1 MKYRYFLCFFLLC
14 AAFAGCSTAT
24 TPNEALLCE
33 LDAAFEKREGWDAA
47 KRTKIDAIRGNLESG
62 SSAQKID
69 SYIDLYEEYSSFNVD
84 SACRYVALMLKEYDK
99 LPTVQRQ
106 QFRSLV
112 NLVAAQACIMVENL
126 HEARYRLSQIDT
138 LTLSRENMVDYL
150 STEIRLL
157 QYERQSVWDHAQ
169 RCAQLSD
176 RINEA
181 SRRRIEISEKGSAFH
196 LRYRASSLRAS
207 KRFEEARVLY
217 DSAYRAATDIH
228 LRAKIAAEAAS
239 CYSNLGDDEMSER
252 MLILAA
258 QDDFR
263 ASVKEYTSLPRL
275 AIKLYERG
283 DVERANRYMR
293 CAMSDILSANHNVRL
308 VEYSAS
314 SEAIHN
320 AFAETLAS
328 RRRIMV
334 AMVVIVSIFAVVIMF
349 VLLRLSRQARRIRR
363 MNDDLRGVNEIISRR
378 NEELLALNI
387 QLKEV
392 NLRLVDSNRIKEQYV
407 SQFMDLCTS
416 YISKLDSYRHALSR
430 TVGVGGIDALM
441 KELRSPRIAEQER
454 KDFYKIFDESFLAL
468 FPKFIDQVNGLLI
481 ADAAFVLKS
490 SSKLNTEL
498 RILALIRLGITDS
511 TKIAYFLNSSLST
524 IYNYR
529 TKMRNSALGDRAEF
543 EKQVQNIAV
552 E

>member
-1 MKYRYFLCFFLLC
+1 MKYRYFLPVFLLC
-14 AAFAGCSTAT
+14 AIFAGCSTST
-24 TPNEALLCE
+24 DPNEALLRE
-33 LDAAFEKREGWDAA
+33 LDAAFEKREEWDAA
-47 KRTKIDAIRGNLESG
+47 KRAKIDAIRSNYESG
-62 SSAQKID
+62 NSAQKID
-69 SYIDLYEEYSSFNVD
+69 ACIDLYKEYRSFNVD
-84 SACRYVALMLKEYDK
+84 SACHYVALMLKEYDN
-99 LPTVQRQ
+99 LPTAQQRH
-106 QFRSLV
+106 FRSRV
-112 NLVAAQACIMVENL
+112 NLVAARACVMVEDI
-126 HEARYRLSQIDT
+126 HEAHHRLSQIDT
-138 LTLSRENMVDYL
+138 LTLSREDMIAYL
-150 STEIRLL
+150 TTEIRLL
-157 QYERQSVWDHAQ
+157 QYERQSVWEHSQ
-169 RCAQLSD
+169 RRTQLSD
-176 RINEA
+176 RIKEA
-181 SRRRIEISEKGSAFH
+181 SRRRIEISEEGSAVN
-196 LRYRASSLRAS
+196 LRYRASSLRAA
-207 KRFEEARVLY
+207 KRFEVAMVLY
-217 DSAYRAATDIH
+217 DSAYNVATDIH
-228 LRAKIAAEAAS
+228 LRAQIAAEAAS
-239 CYSNLGDDEMSER
+239 CYSNLGDDDAAER
-252 MLILAA
+252 MLILAV

-293 CAMSDILSANHNVRL
+293 CAMSDILAANHNVRL

-328 RRRIMV
+328 RRRIMT
-334 AMVVIVSIFAVVIMF
+334 AMVVIISVFAVIIMF

-363 MNDDLRGVNEIISRR
+363 MNDDLRGVNEIITRR
-378 NEELLALNI
+378 NEDLLSLNA

-416 YISKLDSYRHALSR
+416 YISKLDSYRHTLSR
-430 TVGVGGIDALM
+430 TVGSGGIDALM
-441 KELRSPRIAEQER
+441 KELRSPHIVEQER

-468 FPKFIDQVNGLLI
+468 FPNFISQVNGLLVHT
-481 ADAAFVLKS
+481 AAFEPKT

-529 TKMRNSALGDRAEF
+529 TKMRNSALGNRAEF
-543 EKQVQNIAV
+543 EKQVQNITV
-552 E
+552 D

>member
-1 MKYRYFLCFFLLC
+1 M
-14 AAFAGCSTAT
+14 
-24 TPNEALLCE
+24 LCE

-69 SYIDLYEEYSSFNVD
+69 SCIDLYEEYSSFNVD

-150 STEIRLL
+150 SIEIRLL

-176 RINEA
+176 RIKEA
-181 SRRRIEISEKGSAFH
+181 SRRRIEISEKGSASH

-490 SSKLNTEL
+490 SSKLN
-498 RILALIRLGITDS
+498 
-511 TKIAYFLNSSLST
+511 
-524 IYNYR
+524 
-529 TKMRNSALGDRAEF
+529 
-543 EKQVQNIAV
+543 
-552 E
+552 

>member
-1 MKYRYFLCFFLLC
+1 MKYRYFFVFFLLC

-24 TPNEALLCE
+24 TSNEALLCE

-47 KRTKIDAIRGNLESG
+47 KRTKIDAIRGNFESG
-62 SSAQKID
+62 NSAQRID
-69 SYIDLYEEYSSFNVD
+69 SCIDLYKEYCSFNVD
-84 SACRYVALMLKEYDK
+84 SACRYVALMLEEYDK
-99 LPTVQRQ
+99 LPIAQQRQ
-106 QFRSLV
+106 THSLV
-112 NLVAAQACIMVENL
+112 NLIAAQACVMVENI

-138 LTLSRENMVDYL
+138 LTLSRENMLDYL

-157 QYERQSVWDHAQ
+157 QYEHQSVWEHSQ
-169 RCAQLSD
+169 RRKQLSD
-176 RINEA
+176 RIKEA
-181 SRRRIEISEKGSAFH
+181 SRRRIEISEKGSVFY
-196 LRYRASSLRAS
+196 LRYLASSLRAA
-207 KRFEEARVLY
+207 KRFEDASLLY
-217 DSAYRAATDIH
+217 DSAYNVATDIH

-239 CYSNLGDDEMSER
+239 CYSNLGDEEMAER

-293 CAMSDILSANHNVRL
+293 CAMSDILAANHNVRL

-334 AMVVIVSIFAVVIMF
+334 AMVVIVSIFAVVIMLA
-349 VLLRLSRQARRIRR
+349 LLRLARQARRIRR
-363 MNDDLRGVNEIISRR
+363 MNDDLRAVNEVITRR

-430 TVGVGGIDALM
+430 TVGVEGIDALM

-468 FPKFIDQVNGLLI
+468 FPNFISQVNNLLT
-481 ADAAFVLKS
+481 DTAAFVPKTL
-490 SSKLNTEL
+490 SKLNTEL

-543 EKQVQNIAV
+543 EKQVQNITV